1 MPPLLEL
8 QEVSKAIGGL
18 QILNRVSFRLDRG
31 EALGVL
37 GPNGAGK
44 TTSLNLISGEMPV
57 SSGAIL
63 FEGSDIVSLAAH
75 QRCHV
80 GIARTYQIPLPFVGM
95 TVYENVLVG
104 ASYGG
109 RNVQNPQQVSREV
122 LELTRLV
129 DNANQVAGSLR
140 LLDRKRLELARAL
153 ATRPKL
159 ILLDEV
165 GGGLTEPELRELLGV
180 VTAIRAQGIS
190 LIWIEHVV
198 HALATAV
205 DRILAINFGSVLA
218 EGPPQE
224 VIASKAFQEI
234 YLGVE

>member
-1 MPPLLEL
+1 
-8 QEVSKAIGGL
+8 
-18 QILNRVSFRLDRG
+18 
-31 EALGVL
+31 
-37 GPNGAGK
+37 
-44 TTSLNLISGEMPV
+44 
-57 SSGAIL
+57 
-63 FEGSDIVSLAAH
+63 
-75 QRCHV
+75 
-80 GIARTYQIPLPFVGM
+80 M